1 MQVVKYQQE
10 FLYSVRGDVE
20 NLIQDHYNEVYPVR
34 NVFDWDMDWDA
45 YEKLE
50 EAEMLKIFTARDGK
64 NLVGYLWVLLTPNL
78 HSKGSV
84 LACDDGL
91 FVAET
96 HRGKTVAKELI
107 KFTEDCLR
115 EDGLKVFHIVGTTE
129 KPINSFMK
137 RMGYTEIETKF
148 QKVL

>member
-1 MQVVKYQQE
+1 MAKYQQE

-34 NVFDWDMDWDA
+34 SVFDWDMDWDA

-50 EAEMLKIFTARDGK
+50 EAGMLKIFTARDGDT
-64 NLVGYLWVLLTPNL
+64 LVGYLWVLLTPNL

-84 LACDDGL
+84 LACDDCF
-91 FVAET
+91 FVAAS
-96 HRGKTVAKELI
+96 HRGKTVAKKLLE
-107 KFTEDCLR
+107 FTEACLR

-137 RMGYTEIETKF
+137 RMGYVEIETKF

>member
-1 MQVVKYQQE
+1 MVKYQQE
-10 FLYSVRGDVE
+10 FLYSVRGVVE

-34 NVFDWDMDWDA
+34 SVFDWDMDWDA

-50 EAEMLKIFTARDGK
+50 EAGMLKIFTARDGDT
-64 NLVGYLWVLLTPNL
+64 LVGYLWVLLTPNL

-91 FVAET
+91 FVAGS
-96 HRGKTVAKELI
+96 HRGKAVAKKLLE
-107 KFTEDCLR
+107 FTEDCLR

-137 RMGYTEIETKF
+137 RMGYVEIETKF

>member
-1 MQVVKYQQE
+1 MQAVKYQQE

-50 EAEMLKIFTARDGK
+50 EAEMLKIFTARDGE

-96 HRGKTVAKELI
+96 HRGKAVAKELI
-107 KFTEDCLR
+107 RFTEDCLR